1 MADLQPGAIVSNTG
15 ISFDTV
21 VVPETGDFHNAANEW
36 RHYVAGAR
44 IPRSE
49 AIAFG
54 IVEAPV
60 AVPVDIRPL
69 TEAELGDQYAR
80 CLEAAGFVVYR
91 KSDLIE
97 ATAEVHEFSPA
108 EQGEQLAG
116 WLKEAGYVL
125 TKSEPE
131 PQTAAEKD
139 RADAAA
145 RRAAKAAAK
154 DAEAKAEPN
163 PENKAESAPENKSEG

>member
-1 MADLQPGAIVSNTG
+1 MPELNQGAVLSTG
-15 ISFDTV
+15 GITFNTV
-21 VVPETGDFHNAANEW
+21 VVPETGDFHNGANEW

-54 IVEAPV
+54 IVEGESIDPPSV
-60 AVPVDIRPL
+60 EPL
-69 TEAELGDQYAR
+69 TDAELGEQYGR
-80 CLEAAGFVVYR
+80 CLEAAGFAVHRTADIVA
-91 KSDLIE
+91 L
-97 ATAEVHEFSPA
+97 TAEPEEFSPA
-108 EQGEQLAG
+108 DQGELLAG

-125 TKSEPE
+125 TKSDTA
-131 PQTAAEKD
+131 PQTAAEQD

-154 DAEAKAEPN
+154 DVDAKAEPA
-163 PENKAESAPENKSEG
+163 PSNKAEPDPGNKSE

>member
-1 MADLQPGAIVSNTG
+1 MAELQPGAIVSNTG

-21 VVPETGDFHNAANEW
+21 VVPETGDFRSAANEW

-97 ATAEVHEFSPA
+97 ATGDVHEFSPA
-108 EQGEQLAG
+108 EHGEQLAG

-131 PQTAAEKD
+131 PQPQTAAEKD

-154 DAEAKAEPN
+154 AEDAPDNKAEP
-163 PENKAESAPENKSEG
+163 EPENKSE